1 VTGAFI
7 ADAAPKPSSR
17 ATDWPLFA
25 KRRHVQKG
33 RHWRSYAAPQIPAIA
48 QPRAIWKSMLGK
60 FLKLALEI
68 ANARANGSHFRVGWV
83 LFG

>member
-1 VTGAFI
+1 
-7 ADAAPKPSSR
+7 
-17 ATDWPLFA
+17 
-25 KRRHVQKG
+25 
-33 RHWRSYAAPQIPAIA
+33 
-48 QPRAIWKSMLGK
+48 MLGK